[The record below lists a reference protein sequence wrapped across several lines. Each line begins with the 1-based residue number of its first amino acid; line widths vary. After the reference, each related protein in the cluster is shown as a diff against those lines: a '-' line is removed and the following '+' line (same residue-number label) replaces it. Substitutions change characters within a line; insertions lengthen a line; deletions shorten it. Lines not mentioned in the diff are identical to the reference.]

1 MKIRAKIAKNK
12 QTLHSTN
19 KSVIIQA
26 KEAEVSSNTLRT
38 FHDINPQGD
47 FHMNDSERRRY
58 ECFLRIRQFGADNSA
73 DFAAIPIAVTNF
85 GVITT
90 EIDFLDEHGADQQG
104 GFADARGASEVKGTA
119 REDLREEMSDIAR
132 TARSMEYQYD
142 GISERFKMP
151 RNSTD
156 QTLLATG
163 RAFHSE
169 ATPISADFIAYG
181 LPAAFLTELKDAADA
196 FEATFGVQGSA
207 IDSHVEATAEIG
219 EAIRRGMVARR
230 ILDGIVRNV
239 YKTDPGKLAAWTSA
253 SHVEKP
259 PKKKEPTP

>member
-1 MKIRAKIAKNK
+1 
-12 QTLHSTN
+12 
-19 KSVIIQA
+19 
-26 KEAEVSSNTLRT
+26 
-38 FHDINPQGD
+38 
-47 FHMNDSERRRY
+47 MNDSDRRRY
-58 ECFLRIRQFGADNSA
+58 ECFLRIKQFGVDNAA
-73 DFAAIPIAVTNF
+73 DFSAIPIAVTNF

-90 EIDFLDEHGADQQG
+90 EVEFLDDQGADQQA
-104 GFADARGASEVKGTA
+104 GFGDARGATEVKGTA

-151 RNSTD
+151 RNSSD

-163 RAFHSE
+163 RAFVDE
-169 ATPISADFIAYG
+169 ATPISADFVAYG
-181 LPAAFLTELKDAADA
+181 MAATFVTDLTAACDA
-196 FEATFGVQGSA
+196 FEATFGPQGSA

-239 YKTDPGKLAAWTSA
+239 YKHNTGKTAAWTSA

-259 PKKKEPTP
+259 PKKKEVPTP

>member
-1 MKIRAKIAKNK
+1 
-12 QTLHSTN
+12 
-19 KSVIIQA
+19 
-26 KEAEVSSNTLRT
+26 
-38 FHDINPQGD
+38 
-47 FHMNDSERRRY
+47 MNDSERRRY
-58 ECFLRIRQFGADNSA
+58 ECFLRIKQFGTDNTA

-85 GVITT
+85 AAITA
-90 EIDFLDEHGADQQG
+90 EIEFLEQYGADQQE
-104 GFADARGASEVKGTA
+104 GFGDARGATENKGTA
-119 REDLREEMSDIAR
+119 RENLRDEMSDIAR

-142 GISERFKMP
+142 GISDRFRMP
-151 RNSTD
+151 RGSSD
-156 QTLLATG
+156 QALLATG

-181 LPAAFLTELKDAADA
+181 MPAEFLTELKDAADA
-196 FEATFGVQGSA
+196 FEATFGPQGSA